1 MAYPLPFKPAGLFAL
16 TPVTYLF
23 PFGSSVN
30 NVVTQL
36 AFVTMRGWNAED
48 RVSPGDIDLAGAQF
62 HDADARM
69 RRRHDRRRRSDAQW
83 PRACGGGLSV
93 GAFRPLP
100 DRPQRPPDRG
110 HGAIFPYRPLI

>member
-1 MAYPLPFKPAGLFAL
+1 MRISDWSSDVCSSDLL

-48 RVSPGDIDLAGAQF
+48 RVSPGDIDLAGAKF
-62 HDADARM
+62 HDDADRM
-69 RRRHDRRRRSDAQW
+69 RRRHDRRRRCDAQW

-93 GAFRPLP
+93 GACSHLP
-100 DRPQRPPDRG
+100 DRARRAPDRG
-110 HGAIFPYRPLI
+110 YVAISL